1 MYNRAKNAADDP
13 LEATLDPGLFA
24 EPDPDD
30 LEPSFHSQ
38 PSNRANEKAPRR
50 SRTPRGQVPQNT
62 RTERRNR
69 MRNPTVAA
77 DG

>member
-50 SRTPRGQVPQNT
+50 
-62 RTERRNR
+62 
-69 MRNPTVAA
+69 
-77 DG
+77 